1 MNDPDLHRLAER
13 SGRLARLVMVDAP
26 TSIIA
31 TEVRLVV
38 DSAFTVL
45 EWAMSR
51 DTQVRREEILV
62 RDAKGDE
69 NADA

>member
-1 MNDPDLHRLAER
+1 MNDPDLCRLAER
-13 SGRLARLVMVDAP
+13 SGRLARFVMADAP

-51 DTQVRREEILV
+51 DIQVDLKEW
-62 RDAKGDE
+62 RDMKGHED
-69 NADA
+69 ADA

>member
-1 MNDPDLHRLAER
+1 MNDPDLDRLGER
-13 SGRLARLVMVDAP
+13 SRRLRSFVEANIP

-31 TEVRLVV
+31 AEVRLVV

-51 DTQVRREEILV
+51 DTQVDLKEW
-62 RDAKGDE
+62 RDTKGDE
-69 NADA
+69 DADA